1 MRLVGIGSALA
12 LLAGVLVAIG
22 APPAAAVTTDV
33 WTESSYASVFRDSG
47 PSADAGRVLRL
58 DTARNEYEAAQIV
71 VRRNEA
77 FTVKAVTP
85 SALTGP
91 GGTIAAANVTYN
103 FVDYQYLNNNTHNGN
118 TGKMDIYPAVRVG
131 AGLYPDRLTNERAK
145 QVAARSTQ
153 SIWVRVFVPATTA
166 GGVYSGTVNV
176 VTDKGT
182 VAVPV
187 RVDVR
192 AVTLPESD
200 QGAFTNSLWQLFT
213 GNISWDE
220 EAGETVELPTVGYG
234 YPRYSPQWWDLMRNV
249 ATMFKQYRTNNLM
262 LPVIKIL
269 ADSGSL
275 PDGRGGYTFDWTK
288 FDQIV
293 ELFQA
298 AGAVKRL
305 EGFPEPAFTTLPDHG
320 DGAVRDVQVIRNDGG
335 RPKLV
340 WVDWTSAEGKSWLES
355 YLPALRAH
363 LESKGWADTFWM
375 HAGDEPQPNNVAD
388 YIRLAKR
395 MHEIWPGI
403 KLGDAVDIPEVHP
416 QIMALNH
423 QAVAQEGVY
432 DSQREYYDQVV
443 ASGKEVWLYNCTA
456 PRGNYLNRFI
466 DQPEWYQRMTI
477 WYAYSRGLNGYLHWT
492 MNNWQTPMDTQ
503 DAKGDFLIVRP
514 DKERN
519 TVEVTPRYESLRD
532 GIEDYELLNL
542 VGQRDKG
549 LARGLAAG
557 LVQRSDKFTPDTAY
571 MQRIRAIALDAA
583 AGKPLAAD
591 PAHGATA
598 TSSAGNGALAVD
610 GNPATSWQPG
620 TGSQWLQVDLGR
632 QVQLDGVNLRWTT
645 PGAGFKL
652 QTSYDGSR
660 WTEVSAEPASDGGTD
675 FIGLNGKGR
684 YLRLATTTGTPS
696 LAELEVAG
704 APLAKTNLAGGRTYT
719 LSSAPNGQPDSGI
732 ESTDGVLA
740 DAWDDQRT
748 YSYEAPTGT
757 VTVTIDLGSAQNVD
771 SAAVHAYEEYPGYRP
786 DKVRIA
792 TSVDGSTY
800 KSRGQQFTPQGPSG
814 VWYSFQ
820 FPQTTAR
827 YVRITFDKAYTAD
840 ASSLMIDEIEVYAAD
855 APSLTAGLPYR
866 KSRAVPTDL
875 SYPDVDGKESTD
887 GVVATG
893 FGAGYGYRLA
903 TAGESL
909 TVDLVVDLGAATA
922 ISKIRASKYDDG
934 IHDYAPTAVR
944 VSTGD
949 SPVNL
954 TSRGTATLNGR
965 WYELPVSA
973 TGRYVGLRFEK
984 TRTHDFADYLFLD
997 EIEVL
1002 DQAGTNLALHKPY
1015 RTTRPAEPD
1024 PAYPDTGGKESTDS
1038 VIAGP
1043 FGDTLGYGYH
1053 LTTAGETTSV
1063 DLTFDLGT
1071 SRPLSTVRV
1080 RAYDDHVHD
1089 YSPDNVQL
1097 LAGDNPLALE
1107 PIVETSTANAQW
1119 FDLPVPATTG
1129 RYVTI
1134 RLTKTRTNN
1143 FADFLFLDEIT
1154 AT

>member
-1 MRLVGIGSALA
+1 MRLVGIGSAIA
-12 LLAGVLVAIG
+12 LVAG
-22 APPAAAVTTDV
+22 LLVAVGSTPAAAVSTDV

-47 PSADAGRVLRL
+47 PSADAGRVVRL
-58 DTARNEYEAAQIV
+58 DAARNEYEAAQIV

-77 FTVKAVTP
+77 FTVNAVTP

-91 GGTIAAANVTYN
+91 GGTIAADNVTYN
-103 FVDYQYLNNNTHNGN
+103 FVDYQYLNSNTHNGD
-118 TGKMDIYPAVRVG
+118 TGKMDIYPGVRTG
-131 AGLYPDRLTNERAK
+131 AGLYPDRLTNERSK

-153 SIWVRVFVPATTA
+153 SIWVRVFVPPTAA
-166 GGVYSGTVNV
+166 GGVYTGTVNV

-182 VAVPV
+182 TAVPV

-200 QGAFTNSLWQLFT
+200 QGAFTTSLWHLFT

-220 EAGETVELPTVGYG
+220 GGGETIDFGYG
-234 YPRYSPQWWDLMRNV
+234 YSRYTPQWWELLQKV

-262 LPVIKIL
+262 LPITKIL
-269 ADSGSL
+269 ADAGSL
-275 PDGRGGYTFDWTK
+275 PDGHGGYTFDWTK

-298 AGAVKRL
+298 AGAVKRI
-305 EGFPEPAFTTLPDHG
+305 EGFPEPAFTRG
-320 DGAVRDVQVIRNDGG
+320 YDGSGNGIRDIEVIRNTNG
-335 RPKLV
+335 RPTLT
-340 WVDWTSAEGKSWLES
+340 WVDWSSTEGQNWLQG

-363 LESKGWADTFWM
+363 LEAKGWNDMFWT
-375 HAGDEPQPNNVAD
+375 HAGDEPQPGNVTD
-388 YIRLAKR
+388 YRQLAQR
-395 MHEIWPGI
+395 MQQIWPGI
-403 KLGDAVDIPEVHP
+403 KLGDAVDQVSVQS
-416 QIMALNH
+416 QIMDLNH
-423 QAVAQEGVY
+423 QAVAQEYVY
-432 DSQREYYDQVV
+432 DGLRDYFDDVM
-443 ASGKEVWLYNCTA
+443 AGGKEVWLYNSTA

-477 WYAYSRGLNGYLHWT
+477 WYAYSRGLTGYLHWA
-492 MNNWQTPMDTQ
+492 MNNWQYPIDVQ
-503 DAKGDFLIVRP
+503 DAKGDGLIVRP

-557 LVQRSDKFTPDTAY
+557 LVQRTDKFTPDTAY

-583 AGKPLAAD
+583 AGKPMPAD
-591 PAHGATA
+591 PAHGATT

-610 GNPATSWQPG
+610 GNAATSWQPG

-645 PGAGFKL
+645 PGVGFKL
-652 QTSYDGSR
+652 QTSYDGTR
-660 WTEVSAEPASDGGTD
+660 WTEVAANPASDGGTD

-684 YLRLATTTGTPS
+684 YLRLETTAGTPS

-704 APLAKTNLAGGRTYT
+704 APLAKTNLAGGRSYT
-719 LSSAPNGQPDSGI
+719 RSSAPNDQPDSGF

-740 DAWDDQRT
+740 DAWDDGRT
-748 YSYEAPTGT
+748 YAYKAPTGT
-757 VTVTIDLGSAQNVD
+757 VDVTIDLGSAQNVD
-771 SAAVHAYEEYPGYRP
+771 SAAIHAYEEYPGYRP

-800 KSRGQQFTPQGPSG
+800 TSRGQQFTPQGPSG

-820 FPQTTAR
+820 FPRANAR
-827 YVRITFDKAYTAD
+827 YIRITFDKSYTAD

-866 KSRAVPTDL
+866 KSRSVPTDP

-893 FGAGYGYRLA
+893 FAAGYGYHLT
-903 TAGESL
+903 TAGETL
-909 TVDLVVDLGAATA
+909 TVDVTLDLGTPQP
-922 ISKIRASKYDDG
+922 ISKIRTSRYDDG
-934 IHDYAPTAVR
+934 THDYAPSVIR

-949 SPVNL
+949 SPVAL
-954 TSRGTATLNGR
+954 TSRGTTTQNGR
-965 WYELPVSA
+965 WYELPVTTTA
-973 TGRYVGLRFEK
+973 RYVELRFEK
-984 TRTHDFADYLFLD
+984 TRTQDFADYLFLD

-1002 DQAGTNLALHKPY
+1002 NQAGTNLALNKPY
-1015 RTTRPAEPD
+1015 RTSRPADPD
-1024 PAYPDTGGKESTDS
+1024 PSYPDTGGKESTDS
-1038 VIAGP
+1038 VIAGAFNDGLSYGYRLP
-1043 FGDTLGYGYH
+1043 NAGDTQ
-1053 LTTAGETTSV
+1053 TV

-1071 SRPLSTVRV
+1071 ARAVSTVRLH
-1080 RAYDDHVHD
+1080 AYDDHVHN
-1089 YSPDNVQL
+1089 YAPDNVQL
-1097 LAGDNPLALE
+1097 LAGDNPLALQ
-1107 PIVETSTANAQW
+1107 PIVETSSPRDQW
-1119 FDLPVPATTG
+1119 FELPAAATA
-1129 RYVTI
+1129 RYLTV
-1134 RLTKTRTNN
+1134 RVTKTRTQD
-1143 FADFLFLDEIT
+1143 FADYLFLDEVT